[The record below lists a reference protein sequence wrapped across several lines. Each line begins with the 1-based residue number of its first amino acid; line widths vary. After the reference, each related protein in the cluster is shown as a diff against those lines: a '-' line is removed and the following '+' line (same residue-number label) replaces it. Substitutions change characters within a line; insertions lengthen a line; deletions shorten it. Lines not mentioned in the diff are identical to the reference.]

1 MTYTFKLARRLAMSR
16 DLSMVSALLLLA
28 ACAGDSTGPETTTTT
43 NQPASDFAVRLI
55 PRTVTIETNQKIRFR
70 GEILRGRERTTTLA
84 WSATGG
90 TISDNG
96 TFSATIAGTFKIVGR
111 GRGRNKADTST
122 VIVVPPSPDVVGLK
136 VSPDSFALLAGAT
149 HTFAAVGV
157 LSDGATT
164 PVGVTWTAT
173 GGAIDAGGVFTA
185 GETAGRYRIVAT
197 KTSSTLADTVVVP
210 ISLPEA
216 PTLTTVMLTPTSAS
230 LSTGGTKQFA
240 AFGRNSAGDS
250 VAVAV
255 TFAATGGTVSS
266 NGLYTAGS
274 TGGTFRVVAAA
285 SGIADTAIVT
295 LAQPTTGGPSVGGLT
310 GLPFGAYA
318 LLKSGTDPGPLTM
331 SLVGTSSTTIVS
343 QIADARTRGM
353 RVILAMTGGP
363 HTVTNL
369 GCCLSVING
378 VVQFDRAK
386 WDAVMAKYNT
396 ATIKNAVAAGVA
408 DGTVIGANVMDEPN
422 VCGAGDGNTWGPC
435 GAMTKLRVDSL
446 CGEVQRIFPTL
457 PAGVAHGAGVL
468 AFESSKSYRVC
479 QFIMGGVRT
488 ASGTNAQYVAGRDSA
503 LALGARDGVAI
514 LFNMNV
520 LDGGLPDTDG
530 TYDCTGPGQAGKG
543 TFGNHCRM
551 TATQV
556 RDRGLILGPAGCGLI
571 MWRFDDTFWSR
582 ADNQLAFKDVAAK
595 LATVPQKACRRS

>member
-28 ACAGDSTGPETTTTT
+28 ACAGDTTGPETTTTT
-43 NQPASDFAVRLI
+43 NQRASDFAVRLI

-96 TFSATIAGTFKIVGR
+96 TFSATMAGTFKVVGR
-111 GRGRNKADTST
+111 GRGRNQADTST
-122 VIVVPPSPDVVGLK
+122 VIVVPTSPDVVGLS
-136 VSPDSFALLAGAT
+136 VSPDSVSLLAGAT
-149 HTFAAVGV
+149 HTFTAVGL
-157 LSDGATT
+157 LSDGTTT

-173 GGAIDAGGVFTA
+173 GGVIDAGGVFTA
-185 GETAGRYRIVAT
+185 GQTGGKYRIVAT
-197 KTSSTLADTVVVP
+197 KTSSTLADTAVVP
-210 ISLPEA
+210 ISVPEA
-216 PTLTTVMLTPTSAS
+216 PTLTSVVLTPTSAS
-230 LSTGGTKQFA
+230 LSTGATMQFA

-250 VAVAV
+250 VDVAV

-274 TGGTFRVVAAA
+274 TGGTFHVVAAA

-295 LAQPTTGGPSVGGLT
+295 LTQTLAAGGAM

-318 LLKSGTDPGPLTM
+318 LMKSTDPGPLTM
-331 SLVGTSSTTIVS
+331 SVVGTSSTTIVS
-343 QIADARTRGM
+343 QIADARTKGL
-353 RVILAMTGGP
+353 RVILAMTSGP
-363 HTVTNL
+363 HTATNP
-369 GCCLSVING
+369 GCCLSIING
-378 VVQFDRAK
+378 VLQFDHAK
-386 WDAVMAKYNT
+386 WSAVMANYNT
-396 ATIKNAVAAGVA
+396 STIRNAVASAVS

-422 VCGAGDGNTWGPC
+422 VCGSGDGNTWGPC
-435 GAMTKLRVDSL
+435 GTMTKLRVDSL
-446 CGEVQRIFPTL
+446 CGEVQQIFPTL

-468 AFESSKSYRVC
+468 GFEPSKSYRVC
-479 QFIMGGVRT
+479 QFVMGGART
-488 ASGTNAQYVAGRDSA
+488 KDGTNAQYVAGRDSA
-503 LALGARDGVAI
+503 LALGVRDHHAI

-520 LDGGLPDTDG
+520 LDGGIPDTDG
-530 TYDCTGPGQAGKG
+530 TYDCTGAGQGGLG

-556 RDRGLILGPAGCGLI
+556 HDRGLILGPYGCGLI
-571 MWRFDDTFWSR
+571 MWRYDGTFWGR
-582 ADNQLAFKDVAAK
+582 ADNQQAFRDVAAK